1 MQLRLLLL
9 AAKNSENRYSKRF
22 SRLDEEIRMFVF
34 GNIIIGIAE
43 VLNILLTV
51 YMWIIVVRALI
62 SWVNPDPYNAIV
74 QMLTRI
80 TEPVLARIRKLVP
93 PWKIGLDLSPLIAV
107 LIIIFLKYAV
117 VSTLLR
123 IGQSMG

>member
-1 MQLRLLLL
+1 
-9 AAKNSENRYSKRF
+9 
-22 SRLDEEIRMFVF
+22 MFVF